1 MANSTSGT
9 SWRQR
14 STGFL
19 AGVAAVVL
27 VVVLLGGMAIGYEI
41 EKSRVKK
48 PAKTT
53 AAAAKKPATKAV
65 AVRVVGTVNAKD
77 ATSITVTPTKGAARK
92 ITLASGTVVVKAGSG
107 AASDI
112 AANSRVIYSGAA
124 GSFTS
129 AKVIIVLATT
139 ARIGTKVTTADGTS
153 MSLQNGKKVTKIT
166 TTGATINK
174 TAPAT
179 AADLVKGAKVMVGAV
194 RTKAGA
200 VIATEIVVL
209 PSNSTFS

>member
-53 AAAAKKPATKAV
+53 AAAKKPATKAV
-65 AVRVVGTVNAKD
+65 AVRVVGTLNAKD

-92 ITLASGTVVVKAGSG
+92 ITLAKGTVVVKAGSG

-153 MSLQNGKKVTKIT
+153 MSLQNGKRVTKIT
-166 TTGATINK
+166 TTGATVNK

>member
-1 MANSTSGT
+1 MANSSSGT
-9 SWRQR
+9 GWRQR
-14 STGFL
+14 SSGYL

-53 AAAAKKPATKAV
+53 AAAKKAPAKAAV
-65 AVRVVGTVNAKD
+65 PVRVIGTVSVVTPN
-77 ATSITVTPTKGAARK
+77 SITVTPTKGAARK
-92 ITLASGTVVVKAGSG
+92 ISLAKGTVVVKAGSG

-112 AANSRVIYSGAA
+112 AANSRVIFSGAA
-124 GSFTS
+124 GSFTT

-139 ARIGTKVTTADGTS
+139 ARIGTKVTSADATS
-153 MSLQNGKKVTKIT
+153 MSLQNGNKVSKIT
-166 TTGATINK
+166 TSGATVNK

-179 AADLVKGAKVMVGAV
+179 VADLVKGAKVMVGAV

-200 VIATEIVVL
+200 LIATEIVVL
-209 PSNSTFS
+209 PSNSTFE

>member
-53 AAAAKKPATKAV
+53 AAAKKPATKAV
-65 AVRVVGTVNAKD
+65 AVRVVGTLNAKD

-92 ITLASGTVVVKAGSG
+92 ITLAKGTVVVKAGSG

-153 MSLQNGKKVTKIT
+153 MSLQNGKKVTKVT
-166 TTGATINK
+166 TTGATVNK

-194 RTKAGA
+194 RTKTGA

>member
-27 VVVLLGGMAIGYEI
+27 VVVLLGGMALGYEI

-53 AAAAKKPATKAV
+53 AAAKKTPTKAV
-65 AVRVVGTVNAKD
+65 TLRVVGTVTVKD
-77 ATSITVTPTKGAARK
+77 ATSLTVTPTKGPARK
-92 ITLASGTVVVKAGSG
+92 IALSKGTVVVKAGSG
-107 AASDI
+107 TASDI
-112 AANSRVIYSGAA
+112 AANSRVVYSGS
-124 GSFTS
+124 SFTT
-129 AKVIIVLATT
+129 AKVVIVLPTT
-139 ARIGTKVTTADGTS
+139 ARIGTKVTSADGTS
-153 MSLQNGKKVTKIT
+153 MSLQNGKKVTKIK
-166 TTGATINK
+166 TTGATVDK

-179 AADLVKGAKVMVGAV
+179 VADLVKGAKVMVGAV

>member
-53 AAAAKKPATKAV
+53 AVAKKPATKAV
-65 AVRVVGTVNAKD
+65 AVRVVGTLNAKD

-92 ITLASGTVVVKAGSG
+92 ITLAKGTVVVKAGSG

-166 TTGATINK
+166 TTGATVNK

>member
-1 MANSTSGT
+1 MANSSSGT
-9 SWRQR
+9 GWRQR
-14 STGFL
+14 SSGYL

-41 EKSRVKK
+41 EKSRVKH
-48 PAKTT
+48 PAKT
-53 AAAAKKPATKAV
+53 AAAKKAPATAV
-65 AVRVVGTVNAKD
+65 SIRVIGTVSVVAPN
-77 ATSITVTPTKGAARK
+77 SITVTPTKGAARK
-92 ITLASGTVVVKAGSG
+92 ISLAKGTVVVKAGSG

-112 AANSRVIYSGAA
+112 AANSRVIFSGAA
-124 GSFTS
+124 GSFTT

-139 ARIGTKVTTADGTS
+139 ARIGTKVTSADATS
-153 MSLQNGKKVTKIT
+153 MSLQNGNKVSKIT
-166 TTGATINK
+166 TSGATVNK

-179 AADLVKGAKVMVGAV
+179 VADLVKGAKVMVEAV

-200 VIATEIVVL
+200 LIATEIVVL